1 MKVVDIL
8 EGMPNEEVM
17 HSVAIDYVDDMLAQ
31 LNDEEQYGEKG
42 DVLRYI
48 IAKLQNSNVAEA
60 IEGELLTKD
69 RSTFA
74 GIARDLIQGA
84 AQQLYKDGQ
93 RPSPEAIKSAAEKGA
108 NNFHSMILKAMD
120 NELQKM

>member
-1 MKVVDIL
+1 MKVADIL
-8 EGMPNEEVM
+8 EEMADEEVM
-17 HSVAIDYVDDMLAQ
+17 HNVAIDYVDDMLAQ
-31 LNDEEQYGEKG
+31 LNDEEQYGPKG

-48 IAKLQNSNVAEA
+48 ISKLQNSNVAEA

-84 AQQLYKDGQ
+84 TRQLYTDGQ
-93 RPSPEAIKSAAEKGA
+93 RPSPEAIKKAAEAGA
-108 NNFHSMILKAMD
+108 NNFYSMVLKAMD